1 MTPLLKR
8 SVMTLFSR
16 PACPTCHRVRL
27 VLAEKGIHHE
37 VISIIDDHLPRD
49 LLELNPYRSVP
60 TLIDRDLVL
69 YDALIIMEY
78 LDERFPHPPLMPVD
92 PVARAKVRLS
102 MHRIE
107 QEWYPLTLAMQADAD
122 AQIGADARRQLREAL
137 IASAELF
144 LAKPFF
150 LSMEYSL
157 ADCTLAPI
165 LWRLLNHEAELP
177 VQAKPVL
184 QYAQRLFSRP
194 AFQGSLSMLEKT
206 MR

>member
-1 MTPLLKR
+1 MMPLVKR

-37 VISIIDDHLPRD
+37 VISLVDDHLPQD

-69 YDALIIMEY
+69 YDARIIMEY

-107 QEWYPLTLAMQADAD
+107 QEWYPLTQAMQADT
-122 AQIGADARRQLREAL
+122 DARRQLREAL

-144 LAKPFF
+144 VAKPFF

-165 LWRLLNHEAELP
+165 LWRLLNREIELP
-177 VQAKPVL
+177 VRAKPVL